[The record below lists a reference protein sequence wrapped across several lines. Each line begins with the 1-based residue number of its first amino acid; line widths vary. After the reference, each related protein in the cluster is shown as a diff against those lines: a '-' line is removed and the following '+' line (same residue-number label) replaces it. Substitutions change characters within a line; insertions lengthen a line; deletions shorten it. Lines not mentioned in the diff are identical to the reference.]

1 MTTTTRRP
9 SPTDLA
15 LQHCRT
21 DTQVARFREALAV
34 VPPGFQARWGGG
46 LVSLVWMSGPV
57 HSMTSVWLTVAPE
70 GLVTVQRDIP
80 EFTAVAMPGEP
91 LDDVLEQ
98 LRMLLEA
105 V

>member
-9 SPTDLA
+9 SQTDLA

-21 DTQVARFREALAV
+21 DTQTARFREALDEA
-34 VPPGFQARWGGG
+34 PAGYQARWGGG

-57 HSMTSVWLTVAPE
+57 HAMTSVWLTVAPE
-70 GLVTVQRDIP
+70 GLVTVRRDAP